1 MGCRL
6 LEPQDRGPGEDT
18 LGRRRQFE
26 QSDPLIKWEFAEGAK
41 GGLIFIQE
49 LVENVTVPPDHLE
62 VTVSGAP
69 RLHVLYQ
76 EVGLK
81 ESYFSGVGGG
91 TNSFSYQA
99 LAA

>member
-1 MGCRL
+1 M
-6 LEPQDRGPGEDT
+6 
-18 LGRRRQFE
+18 
-26 QSDPLIKWEFAEGAK
+26 
-41 GGLIFIQE
+41 
-49 LVENVTVPPDHLE
+49 TVPPDHLE